1 MESLVEPSN
10 AIVNEFIQRFNS
22 DKRYY
27 LADQAIIN
35 LFEAFPENIKLEDI
49 ILKISVLND
58 LYSTNIFGT
67 FIMAEHIQYLNIDI
81 QLKRG
86 DPTLVNRIASGH
98 GIVSSRT
105 NRELNFYSFATKY
118 CNWHKRNQY
127 AIYDSYVEKILMAYK
142 RRDNFSQFKKSELKV
157 FPEFKRVVLEFIDYY
172 SLTAYDLKEIDKFL
186 WMYGKEKFPIKYS

>member
-1 MESLVEPSN
+1 MNLSSAL
-10 AIVNEFIQRFNS
+10 IVI
-22 DKRYY
+22 KGIT
-27 LADQAIIN
+27 LLTDQAIIN

>member
-1 MESLVEPSN
+1 MNLSSAL
-10 AIVNEFIQRFNS
+10 IVI
-22 DKRYY
+22 KGIT
-27 LADQAIIN
+27 LLTDQAIIN

-118 CNWHKRNQY
+118 CNWHN
-127 AIYDSYVEKILMAYK
+127 
-142 RRDNFSQFKKSELKV
+142 
-157 FPEFKRVVLEFIDYY
+157 
-172 SLTAYDLKEIDKFL
+172 
-186 WMYGKEKFPIKYS
+186 

>member
-1 MESLVEPSN
+1 MKYNFMESLVEPSN
-10 AIVNEFIQRFNS
+10 AVVNEFIQRFNS

-35 LFEAFPENIKLEDI
+35 RFEAFPENIKLEDI

-86 DPTLVNRIASGH
+86 DPTLVNRFALGH
-98 GIVSSRT
+98 GINSSRT

-118 CNWHKRNQY
+118 CNWHN
-127 AIYDSYVEKILMAYK
+127 
-142 RRDNFSQFKKSELKV
+142 
-157 FPEFKRVVLEFIDYY
+157 
-172 SLTAYDLKEIDKFL
+172 
-186 WMYGKEKFPIKYS
+186 